1 MGNWYEWVCQVI
13 PYVEGNRI
21 LEIGSG
27 TGHLLEKLMIDGFHP
42 IGVDHSYQMCML
54 GRNRIKKLTKRQVVI
69 RSEMNRMPF
78 MDQYFDTI
86 IVTFPTDE
94 LFSGNTLMEVR
105 RVLQRN
111 GNLVI
116 LIGITVVGKSL
127 IAKAMKIIYQ
137 ITGEI
142 IDEHHHLDLII
153 KKIKNEGFQVNCI
166 AVEVNWARTYIL
178 QAHRMN

>member
-1 MGNWYEWVCQVI
+1 M
-13 PYVEGNRI
+13 
-21 LEIGSG
+21 
-27 TGHLLEKLMIDGFHP
+27 
-42 IGVDHSYQMCML
+42 
-54 GRNRIKKLTKRQVVI
+54 
-69 RSEMNRMPF
+69 
-78 MDQYFDTI
+78 
-86 IVTFPTDE
+86 
-94 LFSGNTLMEVR
+94 
-105 RVLQRN
+105 LQRN

-153 KKIKNEGFQVNCI
+153 KKIKNEGFQVNGI